1 MQRKPSPEPS
11 EPKANWRSE
20 TGQRCQTSSLAQ
32 ESCYFCHL
40 MSTTAFSA
48 TQVVGLCQLLYN
60 HFHQPLSNIS
70 YDIWHFYWKLLEVN
84 KLLRDFDKHLE
95 GRWNNLTWESDHYC
109 DPITPSGVFQI
120 SQHHH
125 HLGMLSWTPHSLK
138 EHHRWWSESRDI
150 NFLNNVRELK

>member
-1 MQRKPSPEPS
+1 MQRKPSPELS

-40 MSTTAFSA
+40 MSTSLQFHSAGWSLPAPEQPFSPATVKRLVWHLTHLLKTAGSEQTA
-48 TQVVGLCQLLYN
+48 EGLW
-60 HFHQPLSNIS
+60 QPSRR
-70 YDIWHFYWKLLEVN
+70 K
-84 KLLRDFDKHLE
+84 
-95 GRWNNLTWESDHYC
+95 WNGLTRESDLYC
-109 DPITPSGVFQI
+109 DPLTPSGVFQI
-120 SQHHH
+120 SHHH